1 MNILLINSYYYPDM
15 AGGAEH
21 SVKLL
26 AEGLLYAGH
35 RVAVLCVSGRR
46 DPARYTYEKI
56 NGVDVYRDIDPLA
69 QKRKGLHKMIAR
81 LKVFNNR
88 HCKKLCD
95 RIVEAFCPDVVH
107 TNNLQIISTYVWKY
121 FYKKKIPVVFTA
133 RDYWLLDHS
142 CIYEKSNKL
151 INYFYKLYYRHQSNR
166 YVDLVTAPS
175 QLTLDIF
182 RKERYFRGVPSLRV
196 VNCVKLDFKETASA
210 IKEKQE
216 RNDKIV
222 RFLFVGTLGAYK
234 GIVNLLEAF
243 RRIED
248 EDIRLTICGS
258 GAEESR
264 VRQACEAD
272 RRIDYL
278 GQLKSEE
285 LKKVYL
291 TCDVLIA
298 PSVWDEPFGR
308 IVIEANQYGLPVIGS
323 DRGGIKEILAF
334 TKTGEVFPA
343 EDVGALADRIV
354 DFANRDTIR
363 SYRSRILDT
372 IGEYSFEKQAEN
384 YCSVY
389 QRAIEEKRK
398 QLKG

>member
-1 MNILLINSYYYPDM
+1 M
-15 AGGAEH
+15 
-21 SVKLL
+21 
-26 AEGLLYAGH
+26 
-35 RVAVLCVSGRR
+35 
-46 DPARYTYEKI
+46 
-56 NGVDVYRDIDPLA
+56 
-69 QKRKGLHKMIAR
+69 
-81 LKVFNNR
+81 
-88 HCKKLCD
+88 
-95 RIVEAFCPDVVH
+95 
-107 TNNLQIISTYVWKY
+107 
-121 FYKKKIPVVFTA
+121 
-133 RDYWLLDHS
+133 
-142 CIYEKSNKL
+142 
-151 INYFYKLYYRHQSNR
+151 
-166 YVDLVTAPS
+166 
-175 QLTLDIF
+175 
-182 RKERYFRGVPSLRV
+182 
-196 VNCVKLDFKETASA
+196 
-210 IKEKQE
+210 
-216 RNDKIV
+216 
-222 RFLFVGTLGAYK
+222 
-234 GIVNLLEAF
+234 EAF
-243 RRIED
+243 RRIKD

-258 GAEESR
+258 GAEESL

-291 TCDVLIA
+291 ACDVLIA

-343 EDVGALADRIV
+343 EDVGALADKIV

-372 IGEYSFEKQAEN
+372 IGEYSFEKQVEN